1 MRVLIAGVVAGLAMF
16 VWSAIANTATPLGT
30 LGISKS
36 APEGVILTTLHR
48 VLGEEG
54 ALYVLPSVAM
64 SGKAP
69 NGPSAF
75 LVYNGPASD
84 FGITPAKLAG
94 ELLVEVAAAIIAAWL
109 LSMTRLSGFA
119 GRVGFVTALGLLAAG
134 MTNASNA
141 LWFGFPPAYV
151 LGYAAIQMIG
161 FVIAGVV
168 IAAVAPRPPMASG

>member
-1 MRVLIAGVVAGLAMF
+1 MRVLIAGVAAGLAMF

-36 APEGVILTTLHR
+36 AQEGEVLTD
-48 VLGEEG
+48 LGRALGRQG

-69 NGPSAF
+69 AGPSAF
-75 LVYNGPASD
+75 LVYHGPAYD
-84 FGITPAKLAG
+84 FSLTPPKLAG
-94 ELLVEVAAAIIAAWL
+94 ELLVEVIAAVIAAWL
-109 LSMTRLSGFA
+109 LGLTRLSSFA
-119 GRVGFVTALGLLAAG
+119 GRAGFVTVLGLLAAG

-141 LWFGFPPAYV
+141 LWFGFPLAYV
-151 LGYAAIQMIG
+151 LGYAAMQMIG

-168 IAAVAPRPPMASG
+168 IAALAPRPASTG